1 MFCTAPDAEATPSH
15 AHVDRSSPAQLS
27 TAASL
32 NRYLSDAEPIEILRS
47 ARELVGRERLAVVS
61 SFGVESA
68 ALLKLVADVDPAIPV
83 LLLDTG
89 WLFAETLAH
98 RDAVVAKLGL
108 TDVRSIKPDALA
120 LARRDPNADL
130 WSADADA
137 CCALRKVEPL
147 ADALAPFTAW
157 INGRKRY
164 HGGERARIPVVEQD
178 GSRLKFN
185 PLARLSPADVVALAR
200 AAGLPPHPLAAHGF
214 TSVGCMPCTR
224 RARPGEGSRAGR
236 WSGTGKTECG
246 IHTMRPAST

>member
-1 MFCTAPDAEATPSH
+1 MFCTASDTESPLSQSDADRPPATK
-15 AHVDRSSPAQLS
+15 VPA
-27 TAASL
+27 AASL
-32 NRYLSDAEPIEILRS
+32 NRFLSDAEPVEILRS

-98 RDAVVAKLGL
+98 RDAVVGKLGL

-120 LARRDPNADL
+120 LARRDPHSDL

-185 PLARLSPADVVALAR
+185 PLARLSPAEVVAIAR
-200 AAGLPPHPLAAHGF
+200 TAGLPPHPLAAHGF

-224 RARPGEGSRAGR
+224 RARPGEGPRAGR

-246 IHTMRPAST
+246 IHTMRPA